1 MMRSFHIPTV
11 ILIALF
17 TFAGANLLSSCG
29 QKGALKLPPKVEPAA
44 PLKPNSAPNSLPP
57 KLEGGTA
64 DTTVLNGRK

>member
-1 MMRSFHIPTV
+1 MRSFHIPAV

-44 PLKPNSAPNSLPP
+44 PLKPGFAIDSLPLKP
-57 KLEGGTA
+57 ATGTA